1 MDGKR
6 KPFMDPT
13 ADAAP
18 PPSFLEATSSVAG
31 PSSSFETRL
40 ACVSLHMNDRIR
52 FLNFSPAE
60 VRALREGLG
69 TVWPIQEVRSYGGAE
84 EFKFRDY
91 PWAGKANGDDKS
103 RRLVKRMLESLYDM
117 GWVLQA
123 AVDISKKSLD
133 EGWSQPPNC
142 KPRLVCPCQAD

>member
-1 MDGKR
+1 
-6 KPFMDPT
+6 
-13 ADAAP
+13 
-18 PPSFLEATSSVAG
+18 
-31 PSSSFETRL
+31 
-40 ACVSLHMNDRIR
+40 MNDRIR

-133 EGWSQPPNC
+133 EDTLVFRLPEPTAAAVRLALHLVRLDRQDENCRRASSRSSGRSRFRVHVQPQAQE
-142 KPRLVCPCQAD
+142 PRA